1 MRKEDIQIVIITGLS
16 GAGKSQAIKS
26 FEDMGFFCIDN
37 LPPSLMPAFVESC
50 YDLDGEIN
58 KIAIVIDIR
67 VRGFFETIYH
77 YLKQIKNMGF
87 SYEIVFL
94 EASEEVLIRR
104 FKETRRSHPLSP
116 DGRITESIEEEKERL
131 KRLRE
136 EADLVIDTSFLSPK
150 ELNLYITDVYRNK
163 KSVQMSINI
172 ISFGFK
178 NGIPLDADFV
188 FDVRFLKN
196 PYYIAELRQKTGQ
209 DKEVYD
215 YVFQFEESQQ
225 FIDKL
230 MDLIRFLIPR
240 FIRED
245 KKNLVIAI
253 GCTGG
258 QHRSVAVAERIYR
271 ELEGAEYPVLLQ
283 HRDITKTGGGGI
295 LE

>member
-1 MRKEDIQIVIITGLS
+1 
-16 GAGKSQAIKS
+16 
-26 FEDMGFFCIDN
+26 MGFFCIDN

-67 VRGFFETIYH
+67 VRGFFETIYQ

-136 EADLVIDTSFLSPK
+136 EADLVIDTSSLSPK